1 MPGISASQQAFL
13 PLIKTFLSFKL
24 WTKKS
29 IRSEL
34 SNLEPFQARTTSL
47 FFKFMIFMNM
57 YIFSDLSPSFTFM
70 KHRET
75 YLHTFPGY
83 SLNHCNALIAR
94 LSIYTDKRNVNI
106 HCPSYA
112 HTLQTRFHK
121 RFILQI
127 EILRT
132 ISHSCKSEFMH
143 FFHLN
148 TDDQTIIKTYCRMHN
163 TLKKS

>member
-57 YIFSDLSPSFTFM
+57 YIFSDLV
-70 KHRET
+70 H
-75 YLHTFPGY
+75 H
-83 SLNHCNALIAR
+83 
-94 LSIYTDKRNVNI
+94 
-106 HCPSYA
+106 
-112 HTLQTRFHK
+112 
-121 RFILQI
+121 
-127 EILRT
+127 
-132 ISHSCKSEFMH
+132 SHSWNIEKHIYILFQVTLSTIAMHSLPDLVSTQTKGMWISTVHLMHILCKPDSINDL
-143 FFHLN
+143 FF
-148 TDDQTIIKTYCRMHN
+148 K
-163 TLKKS
+163 LKY